1 MAKRS
6 PCFSF
11 SIILLLLVLCWPGF
25 EAFAQ
30 DNQQEEI
37 KIENAKT
44 DSALV
49 YSYLEIAEEAKREGE
64 TRRQRDILSEAQRVA
79 DSISDSD
86 LLQVV
91 EKFFGEYY
99 LEAGSYDS
107 ARVVL
112 EQAAERSSIDKKVQS
127 QVLNLLATAY
137 RYQSKYPEAMNTYNR
152 GLSLI
157 DSLENP
163 KIYAAIN
170 SNKATIYQNLGNRSE
185 AISLYHKGIRFAE
198 TVGDSSFL
206 ATALNNLGNLYFEDK
221 NFEDALTYL
230 EESVTVSEKQGF
242 HNTLLMA
249 KHNLASTQR
258 DLGNYDEARNLYREA
273 WEIHDKIR
281 PDNPPIQ
288 LLHNMGMFHL
298 KKSELDEAEEHFQE
312 SLEYSQKAS
321 VPAGLFHNFVGLGD
335 VAAARGEYSASTN
348 FYNDAFEIAEK
359 VDSPPFRI
367 SAAEKLYEVY
377 KEEGNF
383 EQALKYHE
391 LAKQVSDRLTEV
403 QKDEQLALAET
414 ELGLRQQQKINQLLQ
429 EKQAQQQARIT
440 AQSWLIGMSTLVIA
454 IILILIFVLYRSNRE
469 RKRVNRELEELNK
482 VKDKMMAIIAH
493 DLRSPMASM
502 KGVLYLLKDEDLE
515 VDEVREIALELEMSI
530 MENITMMDNL
540 LSWAHSQMSGLEIE
554 LEILNAHELVE
565 DVLENCSLQ
574 AEHKSISLSNE
585 IEPNLKVKADSNLLQ
600 LVIRNLVNN
609 AIKFSKEGDA
619 VTVMAEEQSNM
630 ITFKVKDTGI
640 GIPKKQQSDIF
651 LLQGNSRPGTND
663 ETGSG
668 LGLQLCKEFVE
679 EQNGTIDLESTEGEG
694 TTFYVTL
701 PKG

>member
-1 MAKRS
+1 MAKRLT
-6 PCFSF
+6 CFSF
-11 SIILLLLVLCWPGF
+11 SIILLLLAVCWPGF
-25 EAFAQ
+25 QILAQ

-49 YSYLEIAEEAKREGE
+49 YSYLEIAEEARRKGE
-64 TRRQRDILSEAQRVA
+64 TRRQRDILGEAQRVA

-91 EKFFGEYY
+91 EKDFGEYY

-107 ARVVL
+107 AQVVL
-112 EQAAERSSIDKKVQS
+112 ERAAERSSDKKVQS
-127 QVLNLLATAY
+127 RVLNLLATAY

-157 DSLENP
+157 DSLESP

-170 SNKATIYQNLGNRSE
+170 TNKATIYQNLGNRSE

-198 TVGDSSFL
+198 AVGDSSFL
-206 ATALNNLGNLYFEDK
+206 ATALNNLGNLYLEDE
-221 NFEDALTYL
+221 NFEDASSYL
-230 EESVTVSEKQGF
+230 EESITVSEEQGF
-242 HNTLLMA
+242 YNTLLRA

-258 DLGNYDEARNLYREA
+258 DLGNYDEARKLYREA

-281 PDNPPIQ
+281 PDSPPIQ

-312 SLEYSQKAS
+312 SLEYSQEAS

-348 FYNDAFEIAEK
+348 YYNDAFDIAEK
-359 VDSPPFRI
+359 VDSPPFRV

-377 KEEGNF
+377 KEAGNF

-391 LAKQVSDRLTEV
+391 LARQVSDSLTEV
-403 QKDEQLALAET
+403 QQDEQLALAET

-429 EKQAQQQARIT
+429 ERQAEQQDRIT
-440 AQSWLIGMSTLVIA
+440 TQNWLIGTSALVIA
-454 IILILIFVLYRSNRE
+454 VILMLIFVLYRSNRE
-469 RKRVNRELEELNK
+469 RKRINRDLKELNK
-482 VKDKMMAIIAH
+482 IKDKMMAIIAH

-502 KGVLYLLKDEDLE
+502 KGVFYLLKDEDLE
-515 VDEVREIALELEMSI
+515 VDEVRGIALELEVSI

-540 LSWAHSQMSGLEIE
+540 LSWAHSQMSGLETE
-554 LEILNAHELVE
+554 LKILDAHELVE
-565 DVLENCSLQ
+565 DVLENCSFQ

-585 IEPNLKVKADSNLLQ
+585 IEPSLKVKADSNLLQ

-609 AIKFSKEGDA
+609 AIKFSEEGDT
-619 VTVMAEEQSNM
+619 VTVMAEEQSEM

-651 LLQGNSRPGTND
+651 LLQGNSRSGTND
-663 ETGSG
+663 EMGSG

-694 TTFYVTL
+694 TIFYVTL